1 MDTSK
6 SLELAIFPPDK
17 RDVLTNLNY
26 VPAIYTIDHLLR
38 GGYFKESELATFPRE
53 DERSRW

>member
-38 GGYFKESELATFPRE
+38 DGYFKESRTGDLPA
-53 DERSRW
+53 